1 MNSEE
6 SEEYQTQQNL
16 QQQEIEGQQAMYAP
30 QIHEQ
35 VQQAQAVLV
44 EQTNPNKVVDAIML
58 RLRGM
63 RKNPDG
69 SENSIGEA
77 KMNEIGIKEIWFKLD
92 SFINQNVILS
102 HLDKKEISNIMNA
115 LSKSL
120 VLDLQLNW
128 REYGIKK
135 KTDLDAIN
143 DTVLINIY
151 LSLKRAE
158 GQGEKNWLS
167 KISVEQISGAPRMP
181 KIKKDSF
188 WSKFSL

>member
-1 MNSEE
+1 MNPQEKEHYEAQQSM
-6 SEEYQTQQNL
+6 QT
-16 QQQEIEGQQAMYAP
+16 QEIEGGQMAYAP
-30 QIHEQ
+30 QLHEQ

-44 EQTNPNKVVDAIML
+44 EQTNPKKVVESIML
-58 RLRGM
+58 RLRGL

-69 SENSIGEA
+69 TETKIGEG

-102 HLDKKEISNIMNA
+102 HLDKKEISNIMDA

-128 REYGIKK
+128 KLYGITK

-143 DTVLINIY
+143 DTVLLNIY
-151 LSLKRAE
+151 MALKRAE
-158 GQGEKNWLS
+158 GQGEKNWLG
-167 KISVEQISGAPRMP
+167 KISVEQISGAPRFP
-181 KIKKDSF
+181 SAKKENF
-188 WSKFSL
+188 WSKFRL